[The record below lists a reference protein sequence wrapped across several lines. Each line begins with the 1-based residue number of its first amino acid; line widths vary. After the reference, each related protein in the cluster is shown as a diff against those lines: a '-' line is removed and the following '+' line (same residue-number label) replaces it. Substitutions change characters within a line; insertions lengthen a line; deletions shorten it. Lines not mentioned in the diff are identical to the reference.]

1 MEEKLILTEGKVT
14 TTVLKFAIPFLLAS
28 LLQSLYGAAD
38 LLIVGQFSNTAGVS
52 AVATGSQVMQTITGV
67 ILGLTTG
74 GTVLIGQYLGAK
86 KDKEVS
92 KTIGAMISIFTI
104 LSVVLTVIMVS
115 FSGKIT
121 ELMHTPEEAIKFTK
135 QYILICSIGI
145 PFIVGYNV
153 VSGILR
159 GLGNSKVPLYF
170 VAIACVINIVVD
182 ILLVG
187 VFKMG
192 AVGAAI
198 ATISSQGVSLILA
211 CIYITKSKFA
221 VRFKRKYIG
230 FKSGKTSNILKL
242 GLPIAMQDGLINI
255 SFLLITVIMN
265 NMGLVESAAVGV
277 VEKIIIFAML
287 IPSAFAA
294 AIAVMTAQNMG
305 AGKIERAKKSLYVG
319 IGSSL
324 IFGLLFSLY
333 ANGFGSTLT
342 SMFSTDTEVIAA
354 AELYLKSYSI
364 DCILVSFIF
373 CMNSFFSGCGHSMF
387 PMIHSC
393 IATFLVRIPG
403 SYILSNIKGI
413 TLYEMGFAAPVATL
427 LSSIMCIVYF
437 YSGKWMKNKIVNF

>member
-92 KTIGAMISIFTI
+92 KTIGSMISIFTI
-104 LSVVLTVIMVS
+104 LSIILTIIMVS
-115 FSGKIT
+115 FSGQIT

-211 CIYITKSKFA
+211 CIYITKSKFV

-324 IFGLLFSLY
+324 IFGLLFCLY
-333 ANGFGSTLT
+333 AHGFGSTLT

-354 AELYLKSYSI
+354 AELYLKAYSI
-364 DCILVSFIF
+364 DCILVSLVF

-437 YSGKWMKNKIVNF
+437 YSGKWMKNKIVDF